1 MGMTEATQQSALIC
15 KAFIQPCVD
24 LRTRILDMINLVR
37 HNLLQDRHNLL
48 QALILLLLK
57 HRDVETQHRPRADFY
72 RMHSTQKSH
81 QIIVKLEHLIDGFLY
96 RTSLFFFCL
105 KACECNGIGEHLTV
119 PQLIANVPLHFIAQL
134 RIGVIFSDN
143 IDPRSTLCL
152 IYRILQQIVGDHP
165 LVIKQS
171 LRHAKHRRRAIRKAF
186 VRNSLDDFLILWD
199 KMHLAITHHLQQI
212 MGDIKCHRPLS
223 IESVLLPAEGK
234 RPQRSFIFG
243 SYAFQ
248 MPNWNEPS
256 EVDDECRQ
264 LNEYP
269 PDGKRP
275 SSLKPHLSYCYLKR
289 MLEPHSMLQ

>member
-1 MGMTEATQQSALIC
+1 
-15 KAFIQPCVD
+15 
-24 LRTRILDMINLVR
+24 
-37 HNLLQDRHNLL
+37 
-48 QALILLLLK
+48 
-57 HRDVETQHRPRADFY
+57 
-72 RMHSTQKSH
+72 
-81 QIIVKLEHLIDGFLY
+81 
-96 RTSLFFFCL
+96 
-105 KACECNGIGEHLTV
+105 
-119 PQLIANVPLHFIAQL
+119 
-134 RIGVIFSDN
+134 
-143 IDPRSTLCL
+143 
-152 IYRILQQIVGDHP
+152 
-165 LVIKQS
+165 
-171 LRHAKHRRRAIRKAF
+171 
-186 VRNSLDDFLILWD
+186 
-199 KMHLAITHHLQQI
+199 

-289 MLEPHSMLQ
+289 MLEPHSMLQERPLHSVLRPAENGKFEGNIGSIQREERASMQREETPTMTTGLERIAAKARKKRTLRFTSLAHHLTRERVGRIRIRSPTSPRRVWINKRCRRQKRVLGNGWMGCCTLSIVKAIERRLSDVSISRGQASRRNAREGYRLWPTGRYSAVWLRSCRPSTGRIFCPVHLAGDLDGAPIKRSQPFQKP